1 MGWLSN
7 RTWSVYQVWLLGDIL
22 ASGGSAIRGSRV
34 GAGPM
39 GEQYRGFKS
48 ERVERHYYCINGH
61 TQSPQFAAHVDPA
74 EIPDMIDCPNCGLPA
89 GQDKKNPPQ
98 ILKHEPYKTHLAY
111 VKERRTSDEA
121 KALLDEALSS
131 IKDRRA
137 KLAEAAKKQ
146 VKEEAARTAA
156 ARAQAVK
163 IAAEK
168 AKAAKAVKP
177 VKPASPSKTSKAVV
191 KKTAKPV
198 AKKPAAKKAKAAT
211 VVKKTAKATP
221 KSKPAVKKV
230 VSKKTAK
237 KVAKKR

>member
-1 MGWLSN
+1 M
-7 RTWSVYQVWLLGDIL
+7 

-89 GQDKKNPPQ
+89 GQDKKNPPE

-146 VKEEAARTAA
+146 LKEEAARTAA
-156 ARAQAVK
+156 AKAMAAK
-163 IAAEK
+163 MAAEK

-177 VKPASPSKTSKAVV
+177 VKPVKPAKVVKAVA
-191 KKTAKPV
+191 KKPAKPIAKKPV
-198 AKKPAAKKAKAAT
+198 AKKPAAKKSAPAK
-211 VVKKTAKATP
+211 VVRKTAKAAP
-221 KSKPAVKKV
+221 KAKSTAKKSVVKK
-230 VSKKTAK
+230 SAS
-237 KVAKKR
+237 KVAKKK

>member
-1 MGWLSN
+1 
-7 RTWSVYQVWLLGDIL
+7 
-22 ASGGSAIRGSRV
+22 
-34 GAGPM
+34 M

-48 ERVERHYYCINGH
+48 ERVVRHYYCINGH

-74 EIPDMIDCPNCGLPA
+74 EIPEMIDCPNCGLPA
-89 GQDKKNPPQ
+89 GQDKKNPPE

-146 VKEEAARTAA
+146 LKEEAARTVAA
-156 ARAQAVK
+156 KAQAVK
-163 IAAEK
+163 MAAEK

-177 VKPASPSKTSKAVV
+177 VKPTKPVKPVKAPA
-191 KKTAKPV
+191 KKAAKPV
-198 AKKPAAKKAKAAT
+198 VKKPAAKKSAPAK
-211 VVKKTAKATP
+211 VVRKTAKAPP
-221 KSKPAVKKV
+221 KAKAT
-230 VSKKTAK
+230 SKKAATK
-237 KVAKKR
+237 KIVSKVAKKKKK

>member
-1 MGWLSN
+1 
-7 RTWSVYQVWLLGDIL
+7 
-22 ASGGSAIRGSRV
+22 
-34 GAGPM
+34 M

-111 VKERRTSDEA
+111 VKERRTLDEA

-131 IKDRRA
+131 IKERRA

-146 VKEEAARTAA
+146 LKEEAARTAA
-156 ARAQAVK
+156 AKAQAVK

-177 VKPASPSKTSKAVV
+177 VKPSKPIPAAAKKTVKPVV
-191 KKTAKPV
+191 KKAVT
-198 AKKPAAKKAKAAT
+198 KKAA
-211 VVKKTAKATP
+211 P
-221 KSKPAVKKV
+221 S
-230 VSKKTAK
+230 KTAK
-237 KVAKKR
+237 KVTKAAPKAKPATKKIAAKKPSAKVTKKK

>member
-1 MGWLSN
+1 
-7 RTWSVYQVWLLGDIL
+7 L

-146 VKEEAARTAA
+146 VREEAARTAA
-156 ARAQAVK
+156 AKAQAVK

-177 VKPASPSKTSKAVV
+177 VKPATPPKTSKAVV
-191 KKTAKPV
+191 KKTAKSV
-198 AKKPAAKKAKAAT
+198 AKKPAVKKAKAAT
-211 VVKKTAKATP
+211 VVKKKATATP

-230 VSKKTAK
+230 LAKKTAK
-237 KVAKKR
+237 KVAKKK

>member
-1 MGWLSN
+1 LS
-7 RTWSVYQVWLLGDIL
+7 
-22 ASGGSAIRGSRV
+22 SGGSAIRGSRV

-89 GQDKKNPPQ
+89 GQDKKNPPE

-131 IKDRRA
+131 IKERRA

-146 VKEEAARTAA
+146 LKEEAARTAA
-156 ARAQAVK
+156 AKALAAK
-163 IAAEK
+163 MAAEK

-177 VKPASPSKTSKAVV
+177 IKPVKPAKAVKAV
-191 KKTAKPV
+191 AKKAAKPV
-198 AKKPAAKKAKAAT
+198 AKKPIAKKPVAKKSAPAK
-211 VVKKTAKATP
+211 VVRKTAKTAP
-221 KSKPAVKKV
+221 KAKV
-230 VSKKTAK
+230 TAK
-237 KVAKKR
+237 KTVAKKSASRVAKKK

>member
-1 MGWLSN
+1 M
-7 RTWSVYQVWLLGDIL
+7 

-146 VKEEAARTAA
+146 VKVEAARTAA
-156 ARAQAVK
+156 AKAQAIK

-177 VKPASPSKTSKAVV
+177 AKPAKQFKPVKAAA
-191 KKTAKPV
+191 KKVAKPV
-198 AKKPAAKKAKAAT
+198 AKKTVAKKTVAKKPLAKK
-211 VVKKTAKATP
+211 VVRKTAKAAP
-221 KSKPAVKKV
+221 KAKP
-230 VSKKTAK
+230 SAK
-237 KVAKKR
+237 KVAAKKPVKKISKKK

>member
-1 MGWLSN
+1 
-7 RTWSVYQVWLLGDIL
+7 L

-89 GQDKKNPPQ
+89 GQDKKNPPE

-131 IKDRRA
+131 IKERRA

-146 VKEEAARTAA
+146 LKEEAARTAA
-156 ARAQAVK
+156 AKAQAIKV
-163 IAAEK
+163 AADK

-177 VKPASPSKTSKAVV
+177 IRPLKPGKPAKA
-191 KKTAKPV
+191 V
-198 AKKPAAKKAKAAT
+198 AKKPAKPLA
-211 VVKKTAKATP
+211 KKTASKKATPAKVVRKTPKATP
-221 KSKPAVKKV
+221 K
-230 VSKKTAK
+230 KKTAAK
-237 KVAKKR
+237 RTSSKKPVAKVAKKK

>member
-1 MGWLSN
+1 MS
-7 RTWSVYQVWLLGDIL
+7 
-22 ASGGSAIRGSRV
+22 SGGSAIRGSRV

-89 GQDKKNPPQ
+89 GQDKKNPPE

-146 VKEEAARTAA
+146 LKEEAARTAA
-156 ARAQAVK
+156 AKALAAK
-163 IAAEK
+163 MAAEK

-177 VKPASPSKTSKAVV
+177 VKPVKPAKVVKAVA
-191 KKTAKPV
+191 KKAAKPITKKPV
-198 AKKPAAKKAKAAT
+198 AKKPAAKKSAPAKVVRKAAKAAPKAKLNAKKT
-211 VVKKTAKATP
+211 VVKKSA
-221 KSKPAVKKV
+221 S
-230 VSKKTAK
+230 
-237 KVAKKR
+237 KVAKKK

>member
-1 MGWLSN
+1 M
-7 RTWSVYQVWLLGDIL
+7 

-111 VKERRTSDEA
+111 VKERRTQDEA

-146 VKEEAARTAA
+146 IKEEAARTAA
-156 ARAQAVK
+156 AKAQAVK
-163 IAAEK
+163 MAAEK

-177 VKPASPSKTSKAVV
+177 VKPLKTAKPVKAVA

-198 AKKPAAKKAKAAT
+198 AKKPVAKKATPAK
-211 VVKKTAKATP
+211 VVKKSAKAAP
-221 KSKPAVKKV
+221 KSKPA
-230 VSKKTAK
+230 AK
-237 KVAKKR
+237 KVAAKKPASKATKKK

>member
-1 MGWLSN
+1 M
-7 RTWSVYQVWLLGDIL
+7 

-146 VKEEAARTAA
+146 LKEEAARTAA
-156 ARAQAVK
+156 AKAQAVK
-163 IAAEK
+163 MAAEK

-177 VKPASPSKTSKAVV
+177 VKPVKPVRPVKAVA
-191 KKTAKPV
+191 KKA
-198 AKKPAAKKAKAAT
+198 AKPAAKKPVSKKAAPAK
-211 VVKKTAKATP
+211 VVKKTAKASP
-221 KSKPAVKKV
+221 KSKPASKKV
-230 VSKKTAK
+230 VAK
-237 KVAKKR
+237 KPASKLTKKK

>member
-1 MGWLSN
+1 MS
-7 RTWSVYQVWLLGDIL
+7 
-22 ASGGSAIRGSRV
+22 SGGSAIRGSRV

-89 GQDKKNPPQ
+89 GQDKKNPPE

-146 VKEEAARTAA
+146 LKVEAARTAA
-156 ARAQAVK
+156 AKAMAAK
-163 IAAEK
+163 MAAEK

-177 VKPASPSKTSKAVV
+177 VKPVKPAKVVKAVA
-191 KKTAKPV
+191 KKPAKPI
-198 AKKPAAKKAKAAT
+198 AKKPAAKKPAAKKSAPAKVVRKTAKAAPKAKATAKKT
-211 VVKKTAKATP
+211 VVKKTA
-221 KSKPAVKKV
+221 S
-230 VSKKTAK
+230 
-237 KVAKKR
+237 KVAKKK

>member
-1 MGWLSN
+1 MS
-7 RTWSVYQVWLLGDIL
+7 
-22 ASGGSAIRGSRV
+22 SGGSAIRGSRV

-89 GQDKKNPPQ
+89 GQDKKNPPE

-146 VKEEAARTAA
+146 LKEEAARTAA
-156 ARAQAVK
+156 AKAQAVK
-163 IAAEK
+163 MAAEK

-177 VKPASPSKTSKAVV
+177 VKPVKPAKPVKVAPKKA
-191 KKTAKPV
+191 AKPV
-198 AKKPAAKKAKAAT
+198 AKKVAAKKSAPAKVLRKAAKVAPKAKAAT
-211 VVKKTAKATP
+211 KKAVTKKTAT
-221 KSKPAVKKV
+221 
-230 VSKKTAK
+230 
-237 KVAKKR
+237 KVAKKK

>member
-1 MGWLSN
+1 MS
-7 RTWSVYQVWLLGDIL
+7 
-22 ASGGSAIRGSRV
+22 SGGSAIRGSRV

-89 GQDKKNPPQ
+89 GQDKKNPPE

-146 VKEEAARTAA
+146 LKEEAARTAA
-156 ARAQAVK
+156 AKAMAAK
-163 IAAEK
+163 MAAEK

-177 VKPASPSKTSKAVV
+177 VKPVKPAKVVKAVA
-191 KKTAKPV
+191 KKPAKPI
-198 AKKPAAKKAKAAT
+198 AKKPAAKKPAAKKSAPAKVVRKTAKAAPKAKATAKKT
-211 VVKKTAKATP
+211 VVKKSA
-221 KSKPAVKKV
+221 SKL
-230 VSKKTAK
+230 AK
-237 KVAKKR
+237 KK

>member
-1 MGWLSN
+1 
-7 RTWSVYQVWLLGDIL
+7 LG
-22 ASGGSAIRGSRV
+22 SGGSAIRGSRV

-48 ERVERHYYCINGH
+48 ERVERFYYCINGH
-61 TQSPQFAAHVDPA
+61 TQNPQFAAHVDPS

-121 KALLDEALSS
+121 RALLDEALSS
-131 IKDRRA
+131 IKERRA

-146 VKEEAARTAA
+146 LKEEAARTAA
-156 ARAQAVK
+156 AKAKAAK
-163 IAAEK
+163 LAAEK

-177 VKPASPSKTSKAVV
+177 VAPSKPTKRAKV
-191 KKTAKPV
+191 AKPV
-198 AKKPAAKKAKAAT
+198 AKKETKSASKKLVSKKSPAKVVKKSAKAAPKPKPAAKK
-211 VVKKTAKATP
+211 VVTKKATP
-221 KSKPAVKKV
+221 K
-230 VSKKTAK
+230 AK
-237 KVAKKR
+237 KK

>member
-1 MGWLSN
+1 MS
-7 RTWSVYQVWLLGDIL
+7 
-22 ASGGSAIRGSRV
+22 SGGSAIRGSRV

-89 GQDKKNPPQ
+89 GQDKKNPPE

-146 VKEEAARTAA
+146 LKEEVARTAA
-156 ARAQAVK
+156 AKALAAK
-163 IAAEK
+163 MAAEK

-177 VKPASPSKTSKAVV
+177 VKPVKPAKVVKAVA
-191 KKTAKPV
+191 KKAAKPIAKKPV
-198 AKKPAAKKAKAAT
+198 AKKPAAKKSAPAKVVRKAAKAAPKAKATAKKT
-211 VVKKTAKATP
+211 VVKKSA
-221 KSKPAVKKV
+221 S
-230 VSKKTAK
+230 
-237 KVAKKR
+237 KVAKKK

>member
-1 MGWLSN
+1 MG
-7 RTWSVYQVWLLGDIL
+7 
-22 ASGGSAIRGSRV
+22 SGGSAIRGSRV

-48 ERVERHYYCINGH
+48 ERVERFYYCINGH
-61 TQSPQFAAHVDPA
+61 TQNPQFAAHVDPS

-131 IKDRRA
+131 IKERRA

-146 VKEEAARTAA
+146 LKEEAARTAA
-156 ARAQAVK
+156 AKAKAAK
-163 IAAEK
+163 LAAEK

-177 VKPASPSKTSKAVV
+177 VAPSKPT
-191 KKTAKPV
+191 KTAKV
-198 AKKPAAKKAKAAT
+198 AKTVARKETKSASKKLVSKKSPAK
-211 VVKKTAKATP
+211 VVKKTAKAAP
-221 KSKPAVKKV
+221 KPKPAAKKV
-230 VSKKTAK
+230 VAK
-237 KVAKKR
+237 KATPKAKKK

>member
-1 MGWLSN
+1 MS
-7 RTWSVYQVWLLGDIL
+7 
-22 ASGGSAIRGSRV
+22 SGGSAIRGSRV

-89 GQDKKNPPQ
+89 GQDKKNPPE

-146 VKEEAARTAA
+146 LKEEAARTAA
-156 ARAQAVK
+156 AKAMAAK
-163 IAAEK
+163 MAAEK

-177 VKPASPSKTSKAVV
+177 VKPVKPAKVVKAVA
-191 KKTAKPV
+191 KKPAKPV
-198 AKKPAAKKAKAAT
+198 AKKPVAKKPSAKKSAPAK
-211 VVKKTAKATP
+211 VVRKTAKAAP
-221 KSKPAVKKV
+221 KAKSTAKKSVVKK
-230 VSKKTAK
+230 SAS
-237 KVAKKR
+237 KVAKKK

>member
-1 MGWLSN
+1 M
-7 RTWSVYQVWLLGDIL
+7 
-22 ASGGSAIRGSRV
+22 

-156 ARAQAVK
+156 AKAQAIK

-177 VKPASPSKTSKAVV
+177 VKPAKPVKTVKAVI

-198 AKKPAAKKAKAAT
+198 AKKAAVKKAKAAT
-211 VVKKTAKATP
+211 AVKKTAKVTS
-221 KSKPAVKKV
+221 KSKPAVKKATA
-230 VSKKTAK
+230 KKTVK
-237 KVAKKR
+237 KVAKKK